1 MSPLTLRRAQSILR
15 KLRIVLNSTPS
26 GEFRVNF
33 ITGSEAT
40 AYYTSD
46 LDDALETGIA
56 MAERG
61 HQIRQ
66 RNPGKRKAKV
76 SRPRHMVSF
85 GRIVLSGPGMGLPGT
100 AVSIVTMDG
109 YESGLIRRAM
119 RRDGA
124 VSAFQVTMFVG
135 NGDEF
140 SVKNDGDAQR
150 ALRQTKAAVRK
161 LIEGIEG

>member
-1 MSPLTLRRAQSILR
+1 
-15 KLRIVLNSTPS
+15 
-26 GEFRVNF
+26 
-33 ITGSEAT
+33 
-40 AYYTSD
+40 
-46 LDDALETGIA
+46 
-56 MAERG
+56 
-61 HQIRQ
+61 
-66 RNPGKRKAKV
+66 
-76 SRPRHMVSF
+76 
-85 GRIVLSGPGMGLPGT
+85 
-100 AVSIVTMDG
+100 MDG
-109 YESGLIRRAM
+109 YEAGLIRRAM